1 MQRFSIVLAAVAIL
15 FAVSQYAASQQ
26 AQPAAQ
32 PQPAAQTVIP
42 VAPGGLFNVLQ
53 PGQVVGLERTGD
65 AYRITVNP
73 RWRTRDVYTVVA
85 ASTEGLVLET
95 QNRDME
101 LRLPVYSVL
110 EVVISR
116 TGVR

>member
-1 MQRFSIVLAAVAIL
+1 MQRFSIVLAVVAIL
-15 FAVSQYAASQQ
+15 IAVSQYAVSQQ
-26 AQPAAQ
+26 EDAQ
-32 PQPAAQTVIP
+32 PQPVVA
-42 VAPGGLFNVLQ
+42 VAPGGLLSVMQ

-85 ASTEGLVLET
+85 VSPEGLILET
-95 QNRDME
+95 QNRDTEM
-101 LRLPVYSVL
+101 RLPVYSVL
-110 EVVISR
+110 EVLISK